1 MIKTMKDVTEVVW
14 TDTHRGHDYVFTRN
28 LVRKRSHN
36 TKQTLWM
43 KADDVVIGY
52 ICYWYD
58 PSLEKN
64 NTYRLVLESIEV
76 RHNFQGQGLAK
87 FIINSVQNHVNEIM
101 YATGSFTPKGYATLA
116 GYLPLVNDSQGNI
129 IEFED
134 MSFVKDWDRM
144 KTFRWVK

>member
-1 MIKTMKDVTEVVW
+1 MNDENNTLWEDDHNNNT
-14 TDTHRGHDYVFTRN
+14 YVFVADN
-28 LVRKRSHN
+28 SRKRTKN
-36 TKQTLWM
+36 TKKTVWM
-43 KADDVVIGY
+43 TTNGVVIGY

-76 RHNFQGQGLAK
+76 RPNFQGQGLAK
-87 FIINSVQNHVNEIM
+87 FMINSVQNHVNEIM
-101 YATGSFTPKGYATLA
+101 NTTGSFTPQGYTSLA
-116 GYLPLVNDSQGNI
+116 GYLPLVDDSQGNI

>member
-1 MIKTMKDVTEVVW
+1 MNDENNTLWEDDHNNNT
-14 TDTHRGHDYVFTRN
+14 YVFVADN
-28 LVRKRSHN
+28 SRKRTKN
-36 TKQTLWM
+36 TKKTVWM
-43 KADDVVIGY
+43 KTDGVVIGY

-76 RHNFQGQGLAK
+76 RPGFQGQGLAK
-87 FIINSVQNHVNEIM
+87 FMINSVQNHVNEIM
-101 YATGSFTPKGYATLA
+101 HTTGSFTPKGYATLA

-134 MSFVKDWDRM
+134 MSFVKDWDHM

>member
-1 MIKTMKDVTEVVW
+1 MKDVTEVVW

-43 KADDVVIGY
+43 KTDDVVVGY

-58 PSLEKN
+58 PSLKDD

-76 RHNFQGQGLAK
+76 RPGYQGQGLAK
-87 FIINSVQNHVNEIM
+87 FMIDSVQKNLNETM
-101 YATGSFTPKGYATLA
+101 HTTGSFTPKGYATLA
-116 GYLPLVNDSQGNI
+116 GYLPLVDDSERNS

-134 MSFVKDWDRM
+134 IAFVKDWDNTQ
-144 KTFRWVK
+144 TFRWVR

>member
-1 MIKTMKDVTEVVW
+1 MNDENNTLWEDDHNNNT
-14 TDTHRGHDYVFTRN
+14 YVFVADN
-28 LVRKRSHN
+28 SRKRTKN
-36 TKQTLWM
+36 TKKTVWM
-43 KADDVVIGY
+43 KTNGVVIGY

-58 PSLEKN
+58 PSLEKS

-76 RHNFQGQGLAK
+76 RPNFQGQGLTK
-87 FIINSVQNHVNEIM
+87 FMINSVQNHVNEIM
-101 YATGSFTPKGYATLA
+101 NTTGSFTPQGYTSLA
-116 GYLPLVNDSQGNI
+116 GYLPLVDDSQGNI

>member
-1 MIKTMKDVTEVVW
+1 MNDENNTLWEDDHNNNT
-14 TDTHRGHDYVFTRN
+14 YVFVADN
-28 LVRKRSHN
+28 SRKHTKN
-36 TKQTLWM
+36 TKKTVWM
-43 KADDVVIGY
+43 KTNGVVIGY

-76 RHNFQGQGLAK
+76 RPNFQGQGLAK
-87 FIINSVQNHVNEIM
+87 FMINSVQNHVNEIM

-134 MSFVKDWDRM
+134 MSFVKDWDHM
-144 KTFRWVK
+144 KTFRWAK